1 MKKLTQIFS
10 ILLLV
15 CIFST
20 GCFKKDNLE
29 GIEIVTTAYPYEY
42 IADYLYGEHALV
54 TSIYPDGTDIKKQD
68 LSNKTLNDYSKKEL
82 FIYSSISSDKDL
94 ALELLERN
102 KDLMIIDATSGME
115 TTYGE
120 EELWLNPS
128 NLLMVSQNIKNG
140 LNKYIKNNYLKKE
153 IEEAYSQIKI
163 DLSELDA
170 EIKLTAQNATRNTIV
185 VNSDSLLFLKKYGFN
200 VISLDNQ
207 TNPVTEKTISDVRT
221 MIEKGEIKHL
231 FLLDK
236 TDSNEI
242 VKQMITETGIAT
254 FTYKRLDNMTDTERD
269 NDENYITLMK
279 DNIDLL
285 KSELY

>member
-1 MKKLTQIFS
+1 MKKLTQLFS
-10 ILLLV
+10 VLLLI

-42 IADYLYGEHALV
+42 ITNYLYGEHALV
-54 TSIYPDGTDIKKQD
+54 TSIYPDGTDIKKHD
-68 LSNKTLNDYSKKEL
+68 LSSKWLDDYSKKEM
-82 FIYSSISSDKDL
+82 FIYSGTGNDKDL

-140 LNKYIKNNYLKKE
+140 LNTYIKNNYLKKE
-153 IEEAYSQIKI
+153 IEDAYNQIKI

-170 EIKLTAQNATRNTIV
+170 EIRLTVQNATRNTIV
-185 VNSDSLLFLKKYGFN
+185 VNNDSLLFLEKYGFE

-207 TNPVTEKTISDVRT
+207 TNTITEKTISDVRD
-221 MIEKGEIKHL
+221 MIQKGEVKHL

-236 TDSNEI
+236 TDSNDI
-242 VKQMITETGIAT
+242 VKQIIKETGVLT
-254 FTYKRLDNMTDTERD
+254 FTYKRLDNMTDAERD
-269 NDENYITLMK
+269 NNENYITLMK
-279 DNIDLL
+279 ENIDLL

>member
-1 MKKLTQIFS
+1 MKKLTQIFT
-10 ILLLV
+10 ILILI

-42 IADYLYGEHALV
+42 ITDYLYGDHALV
-54 TSIYPDGTDIKKQD
+54 TSIYPDGTDIKNHD
-68 LSNKTLNDYSKKEL
+68 LSTKRIDDYSKKEL
-82 FIYSSISSDKDL
+82 FIYSSIGSDKDL

-102 KDLMIIDATSGME
+102 KNLDVIDATSGME

-128 NLLMVSQNIKNG
+128 NLLMVCQNIKNG
-140 LNKYIKNNYLKKE
+140 LNAYITNNYLKKE
-153 IEEAYSQIKI
+153 IEDAYHQIKI

-170 EIKLTAQNATRNTIV
+170 EIRLTAQNATRNTIV
-185 VNSDSLLFLKKYGFN
+185 VNSDSLLFLEKYGFN

-207 TNPVTEKTISDVRT
+207 TNPVTEKRISDVRD
-221 MIEKGEIKHL
+221 MIQKGEVKHI

-236 TDSNEI
+236 TDSNDI
-242 VKQMITETGIAT
+242 VKQIITETGVAT
-254 FTYKRLDNMTDTERD
+254 FTYKRLDNMTDAERD
-269 NDENYITLMK
+269 NDENYITLMN

-285 KSELY
+285 RSELY